1 MEGNRTYWLTWA
13 ALMGLLALTIAVAG
27 FKVSAGSGLI
37 NLLIATVKA
46 VLVLLFFM
54 HLKREGR
61 FLKVMLLVTLAAFAA
76 IIILT
81 FSDVWYRG

>member
-13 ALMGLLALTIAVAG
+13 ALMGLLALTIAVTG

-54 HLKREGR
+54 HLRREGR
-61 FLKVMLLVTLAAFAA
+61 FLKVMLLVTLAALAA